1 MKFGAFTE
9 GIVMTGLLAL
19 LAFQWEELNKE
30 KVVVPLAG
38 HQAKDAGTTA
48 GTANEPA
55 AELTPSAAARGAEDF
70 ETAYGMHVPASQ
82 LKEAWECSLVMISG
96 DRRPHGLGPGVSL
109 PLDIAPEM
117 GLTTKELAILNRHAM
132 TAVEQMQ
139 AYEKANAQVE
149 SGREGDFW
157 RIPAYPEERNRIMA
171 EFQRRVLAE
180 IGERAASAIA
190 VVAASPHLTGGETSV
205 TVSAVREAD
214 GSSSV
219 QIGRSAT
226 ENTRYRETSGA
237 YDSDAGIFA
246 ISRYSH
252 VMNFAAIERKK

>member
-1 MKFGAFTE
+1 
-9 GIVMTGLLAL
+9 
-19 LAFQWEELNKE
+19 
-30 KVVVPLAG
+30 
-38 HQAKDAGTTA
+38 
-48 GTANEPA
+48 
-55 AELTPSAAARGAEDF
+55 
-70 ETAYGMHVPASQ
+70 
-82 LKEAWECSLVMISG
+82 MISA
-96 DRRPHGLGPGVSL
+96 DHRSHGLGPGVSL

-117 GLTTKELAILNRHAM
+117 GLTTMELAILNRHTV

-139 AYEKANAQVE
+139 AHEKSTAKVE

-171 EFQRRVLAE
+171 ELRRKVIEE
-180 IGERAASAIA
+180 IGERAGPALD
-190 VVAASPHLTGGETSV
+190 VMAASPYLTGGETSV
-205 TVSAVREAD
+205 TVSAVQEVD
-214 GSSSV
+214 GSNSV

-226 ENTRYRETSGA
+226 ENSKYRETSGT